1 MSRTRSIMF
10 AAAGVLL
17 GACDRADPTSP
28 LLSPPTDASVAR
40 GGAATCVIATPQ
52 PVARPLP
59 AIIELVREINEA
71 AQSPASSL
79 TCGEIR
85 SLEAKFETLVK
96 KLDADF
102 ADQQLDA
109 ACGVSR
115 GILNELEALVK
126 TGRLDPIIA
135 PPPIPGAGTDLV
147 ENFRFLN
154 SRFCENAAL

>member
-10 AAAGVLL
+10 AAAAVLL

-28 LLSPPTDASVAR
+28 LLSPPTDAAFAR

-71 AQSPASSL
+71 AQNPASRV

-115 GILNELEALVK
+115 GILHELEALVK
-126 TGRLDPIIA
+126 TGRLYPIVA
-135 PPPIPGAGTDLV
+135 PPPDPNASTDLLA
-147 ENFRFLN
+147 NFMFLN